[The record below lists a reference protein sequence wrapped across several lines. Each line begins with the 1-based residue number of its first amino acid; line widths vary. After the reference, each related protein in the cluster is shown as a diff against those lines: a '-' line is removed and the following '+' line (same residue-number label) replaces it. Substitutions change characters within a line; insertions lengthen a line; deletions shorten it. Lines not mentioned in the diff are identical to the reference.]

1 VSRVPLIGLSCY
13 VEPVDR
19 GDWRAQQSVVLPV
32 GYVEHVRAAGG
43 VPVVLPP
50 SPDPDDAMIDAILDR
65 IDGLILA
72 GGVDVEAARYGA
84 TPHPT
89 SQASRPDRDSTELAL
104 ARRSR
109 QRGTPTLGI
118 CRGMQV
124 MAVETGG
131 VLEQHIPERTG
142 SDEHAPAPGVFGTH
156 EVSLDPG
163 GLVGRILGPLVS
175 VPTYHHQGV
184 LSHPG
189 YRAFGWHADGTV
201 EAIEDRTSP
210 FRIAVQWH
218 PEAGEDGRL
227 FAALVRAC
235 RA

>member
-89 SQASRPDRDSTELAL
+89 SQASRPDRDSTGA
-104 ARRSR
+104 
-109 QRGTPTLGI
+109 GP
-118 CRGMQV
+118 
-124 MAVETGG
+124 
-131 VLEQHIPERTG
+131 PF
-142 SDEHAPAPGVFGTH
+142 PATRH
-156 EVSLDPG
+156 
-163 GLVGRILGPLVS
+163 
-175 VPTYHHQGV
+175 
-184 LSHPG
+184 SHPG
-189 YRAFGWHADGTV
+189 HLPRHAG
-201 EAIEDRTSP
+201 
-210 FRIAVQWH
+210 
-218 PEAGEDGRL
+218 DGRGDRRSTR
-227 FAALVRAC
+227 AAHPGAHRE
-235 RA
+235 